1 MNTTTITKKGQIT
14 VPKNVRD
21 KLDLKVGDKVM
32 LKYVGGK
39 AYIRKVTSIF
49 GLKGSVA
56 IPKVIRKLDW
66 KEIEK
71 NLISILQ
78 ERLGLEK

>member
-14 VPKNVRD
+14 VPKDVRD

-32 LKYVGGK
+32 LKFVGGK

-49 GLKGSVA
+49 DLNGSVA
-56 IPKVIRKLDW
+56 VPKAAKKMDW

-71 NLISILQ
+71 KSHIHLAGKV
-78 ERLGLEK
+78 RP